1 MAIHQQEVIVFLPNH
16 IDYLV
21 TFFFHRVDE
30 AVGEVIIKSYILILG
45 ASSVISSVPE
55 PAMIQLRKIADE
67 SG

>member
-45 ASSVISSVPE
+45 ASSVDFIRTRTCNDTVAEDS
-55 PAMIQLRKIADE
+55 
-67 SG
+67 